1 MEERAALLRQE
12 GGEAMLERE
21 LATYRANHGQ
31 LLVEHRG
38 KFVLIKDDDVVDVF
52 SSIDDALKHGY
63 ELFKSEPFLVK
74 QVLEVDVPHNFTSFQ
89 ITV

>member
-1 MEERAALLRQE
+1 
-12 GGEAMLERE
+12 MLERE

-31 LLVEHRG
+31 LLGEHKG
-38 KFVLIKDDDVVDVF
+38 KFVLIKNDDIVDVF

-63 ELFKSEPFLVK
+63 ELFENETFLVK